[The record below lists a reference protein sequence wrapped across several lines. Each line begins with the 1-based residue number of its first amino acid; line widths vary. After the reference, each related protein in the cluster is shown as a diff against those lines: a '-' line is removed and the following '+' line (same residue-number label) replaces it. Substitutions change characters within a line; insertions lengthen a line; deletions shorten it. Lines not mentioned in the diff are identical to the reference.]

1 MKTIRNNIFYVNTLC
16 AYTECAKKISVYFE
30 ALQRSN
36 FEVETFYNTA

>member
-1 MKTIRNNIFYVNTLC
+1 MYIYRVRQ
-16 AYTECAKKISVYFE
+16 KISVYFE